1 MDAIALGVNH
11 LDVHHCLDQ
20 CRVTIVTRCF
30 LTCDVLCVC
39 AINILQQ
46 YLGKDKYTVTN
57 ILVGIIEIADI
68 IHTDIAFDI
77 FKGINAFKNVLN
89 VSCCIFMFFYDD
101 SHN

>member
-1 MDAIALGVNH
+1 MNGEQASVPPLF
-11 LDVHHCLDQ
+11 
-20 CRVTIVTRCF
+20 IV
-30 LTCDVLCVC
+30 VLHKSAHAV
-39 AINILQQ
+39 ILQQ

-57 ILVGIIEIADI
+57 IFVGIIEIADI